1 MGRIA
6 ILVKTLTS
14 GGAEKQA
21 TLLAKALSRDFDS
34 HIIVLDGT
42 AIDERYYKMLEGTGV
57 IIHAIRGGKAA
68 SFRAVVSLFRK
79 NRYNVVFSYL
89 TAANAV
95 AAIAGKI
102 TGTPVVTGIRSSW
115 LPKVKLISER
125 LVTRHLAA
133 ATVCNSFSGKDAL
146 VSQGL
151 SQSKALT
158 ISNCFENIAEHSEK
172 APSQEVRVITVGR
185 FVAPKDYETAISA
198 VAMAAGKVNNLRFDI
213 VGYGELE
220 ESIRKWLKEYGIE
233 DITRVSINPPNIPE
247 LLSQADIY
255 LSTSIFEGTSNS
267 IMEAL
272 NADLPVVA
280 TRVGDNDRLVED
292 GVNGI
297 LCEVAARKEIA
308 EAIVKLAQ
316 DETLRRDMGRESKKI
331 LIRDFSVDSFRDKY
345 EQLISKITG

>member
-21 TLLAKALSRDFDS
+21 TLLAKALARDFES

-42 AIDERYYKMLEGTGV
+42 AIDDRYYKMLDGSGV
-57 IIHAIRGGKAA
+57 VIHAIRGGKAA
-68 SFRAVVSLFRK
+68 SFRAVVSLFRE
-79 NRYNVVFSYL
+79 NRYSVVFSYL

-115 LPKVKLISER
+115 LPKLKLISER

-151 SQSKALT
+151 SKSKSLT
-158 ISNCFENIAEHSEK
+158 ISNCFENIADAADK
-172 APSQEVRVITVGR
+172 TPSQEVRVITVGR
-185 FVAPKDYETAISA
+185 FVEAKDYETAIHA
-198 VAMAAGKVNNLRFDI
+198 VAEAAKKVKSLRLDI

-220 ESIRKWLKEYGIE
+220 ESVRKWVKKYGVE
-233 DITRVSINPPNIPE
+233 QITRIYINPPNIPE
-247 LLSQADIY
+247 LLSNADIY

-292 GVNGI
+292 GINGI
-297 LCEVAARKEIA
+297 LCGVGACDSIAR
-308 EAIVKLAQ
+308 AIVKLAENE
-316 DETLRRDMGRESKKI
+316 DLRHKMGRESKKI
-331 LIRDFSVDSFRDKY
+331 LIRDYSVDTFRDKY
-345 EQLISKITG
+345 EALIAKITG